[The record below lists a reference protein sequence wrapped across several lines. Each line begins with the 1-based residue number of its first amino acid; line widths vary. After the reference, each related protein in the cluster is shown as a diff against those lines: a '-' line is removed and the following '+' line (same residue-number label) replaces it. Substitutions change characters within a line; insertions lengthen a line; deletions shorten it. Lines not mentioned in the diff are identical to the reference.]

1 MKLLTPKILHCIF
14 LGIPINQF
22 YMIKYFQ
29 ILAILLL
36 PVYFILPTGDS
47 HFTICP
53 FFHLTGVPCPG
64 CGMGRSLV
72 HIFHLHFLEA
82 LYYNPFGYLIAVS
95 QCYVISSFF
104 FPSLIE
110 IYIKQQKQF
119 KILQYLFGFSFI
131 TYGLIRI
138 WSFASGDL
146 FLSQYYFDFT
156 KTFSFIRWILGK
168 V

>member
-1 MKLLTPKILHCIF
+1 
-14 LGIPINQF
+14 
-22 YMIKYFQ
+22 MIRNLQ

-82 LYYNPFGYLIAVS
+82 LYYNPFGYIVAAV
-95 QCYVISSFF
+95 QCYMIASFF
-104 FPSLIE
+104 FPYLIE
-110 IYIKQQKQF
+110 FSKEQKRLAKLAQYIFALFFVLYGILRIY
-119 KILQYLFGFSFI
+119 SF
-131 TYGLIRI
+131 TTGNP
-138 WSFASGDL
+138 
-146 FLSQYYFDFT
+146 FLSQYFFDFT
-156 KTFSFIRWILGK
+156 KTFSIIRWILNG